1 MIFWFLFI
9 GCFIGFGLSVLWL
22 KLPVW
27 IYLVIVL
34 ATLAQTYGVFLFF
47 KWMKNQW
54 PKIKTTTN
62 ALQRFVFLYVGF
74 AFAVK
79 ILLQLGSVIPAV
91 SQFAF
96 GFRNVVIAYLH
107 LILLM
112 CVTTF
117 LLSQVIQNF
126 KTSPRL
132 NAGLKY
138 FLLSVF
144 LNEFLLGLMGIFSIK
159 YVAIPFANEFLF
171 GISLLILISILIIFN
186 TLKEKSN

>member
-1 MIFWFLFI
+1 MIFWLLFI

-22 KLPVW
+22 KLPVF

-34 ATLAQTYGVFLFF
+34 AALVQTHGAFVFF
-47 KWMKNQW
+47 KWIKKQW

-62 ALQRFVFLYVGF
+62 ALQRFVFIYVGF

-79 ILLQLGSVIPAV
+79 ILLQLGSVIPVV

-112 CVTTF
+112 CVATF
-117 LLSQVIQNF
+117 LLSQVLQNF

-159 YVAIPFANEFLF
+159 YVAIPLANEFLF
-171 GISLLILISILIIFN
+171 GISVLILISILIIFN
-186 TLKEKSN
+186 TLKEKNN

>member
-1 MIFWFLFI
+1 MA
-9 GCFIGFGLSVLWL
+9 
-22 KLPVW
+22 KD
-27 IYLVIVL
+27 
-34 ATLAQTYGVFLFF
+34 
-47 KWMKNQW
+47 
-54 PKIKTTTN
+54 KTTTN
-62 ALQRFVFLYVGF
+62 ALQRFVFIYVGF

-96 GFRNVVIAYLH
+96 GFRNVVIALFT
-107 LILLM
+107 LDFTDV
-112 CVTTF
+112 CCDF

-144 LNEFLLGLMGIFSIK
+144 LNEF
-159 YVAIPFANEFLF
+159 YWD
-171 GISLLILISILIIFN
+171 
-186 TLKEKSN
+186 

>member
-1 MIFWFLFI
+1 M
-9 GCFIGFGLSVLWL
+9 
-22 KLPVW
+22 
-27 IYLVIVL
+27 
-34 ATLAQTYGVFLFF
+34 
-47 KWMKNQW
+47 
-54 PKIKTTTN
+54 
-62 ALQRFVFLYVGF
+62 
-74 AFAVK
+74 
-79 ILLQLGSVIPAV
+79 
-91 SQFAF
+91 
-96 GFRNVVIAYLH
+96 IAYLH

-112 CVTTF
+112 CVCDF

-171 GISLLILISILIIFN
+171 GISVLILISILIIFN
-186 TLKEKSN
+186 TLKEKTIKPLTFYKIQKRLLNFSKPFVFLEFGNCFPSR

>member
-1 MIFWFLFI
+1 MA
-9 GCFIGFGLSVLWL
+9 
-22 KLPVW
+22 KD
-27 IYLVIVL
+27 
-34 ATLAQTYGVFLFF
+34 
-47 KWMKNQW
+47 
-54 PKIKTTTN
+54 KTTTN
-62 ALQRFVFLYVGF
+62 ALQRFVFIYVGF

-79 ILLQLGSVIPAV
+79 IFLQLGSVIPAV

-112 CVTTF
+112 CVATF

-171 GISLLILISILIIFN
+171 GISVLILISILIIFN
-186 TLKEKSN
+186 TLKEKNN